1 MIGFVLKFWRSVTPP
16 RIFVLEHLPQAL
28 AYAEQE
34 FKLSELQ
41 PDGNTLR
48 DALLS
53 VQRQIGRVPKE
64 LEELVELPD
73 CMKEYWSWFL
83 KLSNRRPQGMGVS
96 AISYSEMLAFF
107 ELIGVVPEPYEIE
120 VIEAFD
126 RVAMKHHQDKEDR
139 DRAKNKAK

>member
-1 MIGFVLKFWRSVTPP
+1 MIGFVLKFWRSVTHP
-16 RIFVLEHLPQAL
+16 RIFVLEHLPEAL

-96 AISYSEMLAFF
+96 SISYSEMLAFF

-120 VIEAFD
+120 IIEAFD
-126 RVAMKHHQDKEDR
+126 RVALEHHHKKEQRDK
-139 DRAKNKAK
+139 AKNKAK